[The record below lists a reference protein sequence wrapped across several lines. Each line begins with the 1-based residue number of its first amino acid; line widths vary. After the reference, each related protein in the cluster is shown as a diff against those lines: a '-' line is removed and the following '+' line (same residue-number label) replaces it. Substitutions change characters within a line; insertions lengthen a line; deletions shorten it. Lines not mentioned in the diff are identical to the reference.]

1 MIIWDCCCIKVNICW
16 KFCICSCCCLVCCR
30 KTWINSGVAF
40 WTAAPSYSQPL
51 VAASVAAFL
60 PFSISAWGRFFLAN
74 MPQCHLH
81 FFNVLPFLLFHSLP
95 HLSFVFSVSLQG
107 SLELCFS
114 FPLLWHYRLSF
125 YHFVIAFLVS
135 RRSLYSQVFGMKK
148 PLVKTFEGVY
158 IEQEPKDDLCW
169 KKCLSS
175 LYRAHHVHPAL
186 AKQKKLNPTRF
197 TGRQIKVQYVCVV
210 FNHVP

>member
-1 MIIWDCCCIKVNICW
+1 MSSDLTRWNLTSTGLCWGTAPNYWLWWRATFKIINLLINVFTMAGWLFVFDKADWPDNQWLMTLSCFKCCCSSK
-16 KFCICSCCCLVCCR
+16 
-30 KTWINSGVAF
+30 
-40 WTAAPSYSQPL
+40 
-51 VAASVAAFL
+51 
-60 PFSISAWGRFFLAN
+60 
-74 MPQCHLH
+74 
-81 FFNVLPFLLFHSLP
+81 
-95 HLSFVFSVSLQG
+95 
-107 SLELCFS
+107 
-114 FPLLWHYRLSF
+114 
-125 YHFVIAFLVS
+125 IAFLVS

>member
-1 MIIWDCCCIKVNICW
+1 MFDKADGPDNQWLMTLSCFKCCCSSK
-16 KFCICSCCCLVCCR
+16 
-30 KTWINSGVAF
+30 
-40 WTAAPSYSQPL
+40 
-51 VAASVAAFL
+51 
-60 PFSISAWGRFFLAN
+60 
-74 MPQCHLH
+74 
-81 FFNVLPFLLFHSLP
+81 
-95 HLSFVFSVSLQG
+95 
-107 SLELCFS
+107 
-114 FPLLWHYRLSF
+114 
-125 YHFVIAFLVS
+125 IAFLVS